1 MKELTQGIARVP
13 GIKHVLILDKDGDTF
28 FSDSL
33 IIDEG
38 KEAMGMFIHFL
49 DFANKQRMT
58 GNPQLKTGDWVF
70 EDFSVSILP
79 TYGNILIICYDKVF
93 DTEKLT
99 TEVLQIF
106 NEFN

>member
-1 MKELTQGIARVP
+1 MKELTQGIARLP
-13 GIKHVLILDKDGDTF
+13 GIKHVLILDQNGDTF

-33 IIDEG
+33 IIEEE
-38 KEAMGMFIHFL
+38 KKAMGMFIHFL

-58 GNPQLKTGDWVF
+58 GELQLKTGDWVF
-70 EDFSVSILP
+70 DDYTVSILS

-99 TEVLQIF
+99 TEVLHIF
-106 NEFN
+106 DEFN